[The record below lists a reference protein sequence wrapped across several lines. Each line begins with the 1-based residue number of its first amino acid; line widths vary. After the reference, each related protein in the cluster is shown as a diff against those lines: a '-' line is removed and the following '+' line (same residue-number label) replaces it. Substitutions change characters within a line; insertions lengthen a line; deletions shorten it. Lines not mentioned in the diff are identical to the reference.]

1 MTDPVARPTRTQD
14 YLLKV
19 ELEVRTSDPRL
30 LEGLEVWLR
39 LGLVSDAW
47 VKQVARSWLYC
58 PLPGPARSPAPIAPA
73 QQPNRK
79 ERSPAPLQA
88 ITAELSVVW
97 LLLVGAFLVVVSS
110 ALLAASLW
118 SQVGVLGQYG
128 ILLLYTVTFWAAA
141 LWTGCQE
148 RLHLTGRAL
157 RGIVTL
163 LLPVNAWAADGLG
176 LPLAAWPVAG
186 LLWVAIAW
194 TMAGRRSV
202 AVLVLL
208 ACGLHWNW
216 DAGWAWAGVSIYAG
230 AIALAAAVPGRW
242 QLRSG
247 GNRAIA
253 AGTLLILLLRA
264 LATNVAAPVDV
275 ALVMAVAGVL
285 LLLESRSADR
295 AKSGLVWIGR
305 SLVVLG
311 WLLGQGA
318 NDAPWQQLELA
329 AIAGGLLWQRLGRS
343 GRRFDFLALT
353 VVGLAALAPLGELLP
368 LEWRSSALKT
378 LQTGLLVRHPSHGLG
393 LLWLPYPLLPG
404 ALAWAQQRRDR
415 PGLARFGAWLA
426 IGLLLLL
433 NAYALFLWPHNVRLL
448 PLSLLASLLM
458 VVAGG
463 RSALGPLLP
472 RLWVGLTVTYGVALA
487 YAIGRFWWPTTG
499 HDLAWAQLGVVLAL
513 VLGAATG
520 WLGQHPQQQRWA
532 KACWWAGLGLTGL
545 TLWQMATIAMDVAS
559 DGPFSA
565 STLSW
570 LVLSWLVLPV
580 GFLVLAAR
588 GPTWAQRPAR
598 ILGPIGLVLA
608 QGLPLGSPHAQILPL
623 AIAAGAMGVA
633 TGTIASMQRGW
644 AALMAIGFGWTALAF
659 GLGLGIGD
667 WSGLPGQQ
675 WMLAQAA
682 LLALMW
688 VAWWWALGQSNPLV
702 RLYGR
707 SVDRWATVLAWLS
720 WPTVAFYLWLA
731 HQGWEAVERDW
742 QLGIVGLQ
750 IGAIALRV
758 AGSHWPGRPK
768 PLPGVLWVG
777 AGAVELGAIELV
789 RRLDGNPT
797 AYAAATLALAWGAML
812 VTERFGRRFTSA
824 RWIPLAYGLL
834 AIAWR
839 LLHGDAWTGLMM
851 VGVAL
856 VGLRIAARSP
866 RWPLLSYGSLALASW
881 GWGETA
887 LYWAD
892 RLSTGGTTANGLV
905 LLVGVATSLAW
916 VYYLGRNYWGRSV
929 FALSAPVLTVTA
941 TGHWLVGS
949 GLAGLLGLTTAPS
962 QPAIAF
968 STIGLLVA
976 YAWVRGWR
984 SRGQT
989 LWIDV
994 ALLQT
999 IGWVSL
1005 GRQWVPDWTRWD
1017 GHWAAI
1023 AAIVAI
1029 GLALLARSRP
1039 ERSAWE
1045 RSALWLP
1052 IGVTLITVAAVTPQS
1067 LMVVAAAYGA
1077 IAALTQRRRLYYL
1090 GAVFATLAI
1099 WKLLW
1104 LAGSIDPLPYALP
1117 IGGSAILA
1125 AEIDPGWQGPAGRPI
1140 RHWWRLLGLGAI
1152 ALAAYVNHSSDWLGL
1167 TLALGAIGAGIGRR
1181 VRAYLFVGS
1190 LLLGATTIANFIELN
1205 ARVAFLKWLVGL
1217 AIGTGL
1223 IWVAAT
1229 FETQRDWANALIQRW
1244 SDDLDRW
1251 D

>member
-1 MTDPVARPTRTQD
+1 MTDPVARSTRAQD

-47 VKQVARSWLYC
+47 VKQVARSWLCC
-58 PLPGPARSPAPIAPA
+58 PLPEPARSPAPIAPSRS
-73 QQPNRK
+73 PE

-141 LWTGCQE
+141 LWTGRQE
-148 RLHLTGRAL
+148 RLRLTGRAL

-176 LPLAAWPVAG
+176 LPLAAWLVAG

-264 LATNVAAPVDV
+264 LATDVAALVDV
-275 ALVMAVAGVL
+275 ALVMAVAGLL
-285 LLLESRSADR
+285 LLLEARSADR
-295 AKSGLVWIGR
+295 ARTGLGWIGR
-305 SLVVLG
+305 SLVALG
-311 WLLGQGA
+311 WLLGQSAG
-318 NDAPWQQLELA
+318 DAPWQQLELA
-329 AIAGGLLWQRLGRS
+329 AIAGGLLWQRLARL
-343 GRRFDFLALT
+343 GRRFDLLALT
-353 VVGLAALAPLGELLP
+353 VVGLAALAPLGALLP
-368 LEWRSSALKT
+368 LEWRSSALKS
-378 LQTGLLVRHPSHGLG
+378 LQGGLLLRHPSDVLG
-393 LLWLPYPLLPG
+393 LLWLPYPLVPG
-404 ALAWAQQRRDR
+404 GLAGWQQRRDR
-415 PGLARFGAWLA
+415 PGLARFGAGLA

-433 NAYALFLWPHNVRLL
+433 NLYALALWPHNVRLL
-448 PLSLLASLLM
+448 PLSLCGSLVIL
-458 VVAGG
+458 VAGG
-463 RSALGPLLP
+463 RSPLGRLLP
-472 RLWVGLTVTYGVALA
+472 RLWVGLTVTYGVVLA

-499 HDLAWAQLGVVLAL
+499 QPLAWAQWGVSLAVILGGITA
-513 VLGAATG
+513 
-520 WLGQHPQQQRWA
+520 WLGQHPQRQRWA

-545 TLWQMATIAMDVAS
+545 TLLQMATIAMDVAP
-559 DGPFSA
+559 DQPFSA

-570 LVLSWLVLPV
+570 LVLPV
-580 GFLVLAAR
+580 GFLALAAR
-588 GPTWAQRPAR
+588 GPIWAQRPAR

-623 AIAAGAMGVA
+623 AIAAGAMGVS
-633 TGTIASMQRGW
+633 TGTIASMQHGW
-644 AALMAIGFGWTALAF
+644 AALMAIGFGWTALAY

-667 WSGLPGQQ
+667 WSGLPGHQ

-682 LLALMW
+682 LLGAMW
-688 VAWWWALGQSNPLV
+688 VVWWWALGQSNPLV

-707 SVDRWATVLAWLS
+707 SVDRWATLLAWLS
-720 WPTVAFYLWLA
+720 LPTVAFYLWLV

-789 RRLDGNPT
+789 RRLDGSAT
-797 AYAAATLALAWGAML
+797 AYAAATLTLAWGAML

-834 AIAWR
+834 AIGWR
-839 LLHGDAWTGLMM
+839 LFHWDAWTGLLM

-856 VGLRIAARSP
+856 VGLRVAARSP
-866 RWPLLSYGSLALASW
+866 RWPLLSYESLALASW

-892 RLSTGGTTANGLV
+892 RLTTGGTTADGLV
-905 LLVGVATSLAW
+905 LLTGVATALAW
-916 VYYLGRNYWGRSV
+916 MYDLGRNRWGRSV
-929 FALSAPVLTVTA
+929 FALSAPVLTATA
-941 TGHWLVGS
+941 TGHWLVGTV
-949 GLAGLLGLTTAPS
+949 LALLLGGTTNPS
-962 QPAIAF
+962 QPAIAL
-968 STIGLLVA
+968 GVA
-976 YAWVRGWR
+976 ATLTAYPWARGWR
-984 SRGQT
+984 SSGRS
-989 LWIDV
+989 LWVDLAV
-994 ALLQT
+994 LQT

-1005 GRQWVPDWTRWD
+1005 GRQVLNGSHLD
-1017 GHWAAI
+1017 GYWAAI
-1023 AAIVAI
+1023 AGVMAI
-1029 GLALLARSRP
+1029 GLVLLARLRP
-1039 ERSAWE
+1039 ERLAWE

-1052 IGVTLITVAAVTPQS
+1052 IGVTLITLGAVSSLS

-1090 GAVFATLAI
+1090 GAIFATLAI
-1099 WKLLW
+1099 WQLLR

-1117 IGGSAILA
+1117 IGGCAILA
-1125 AEIDPGWQGPAGRPI
+1125 AEIDPSWQGATDRRP
-1140 RHWWRLLGLGAI
+1140 RHTWRLCGAGAI

-1167 TLALGAIGAGIGRR
+1167 GLALGAIGVGIRWR
-1181 VRAYLFVGS
+1181 VRAYLFVGL

-1229 FETQRDWANALIQRW
+1229 FETQRDRANALIQRW